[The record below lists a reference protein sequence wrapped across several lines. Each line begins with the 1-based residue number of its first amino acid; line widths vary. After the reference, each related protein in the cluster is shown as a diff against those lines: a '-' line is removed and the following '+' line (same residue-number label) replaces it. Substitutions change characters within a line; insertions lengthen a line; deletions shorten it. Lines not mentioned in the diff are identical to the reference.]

1 MMENTN
7 EMTIIFDS
15 RPVNEALARV
25 AVASFCTQLNPTLEE
40 ISDLKTAVS
49 EAVTNCII
57 HGYEG
62 EIHKIRVECR
72 LRGQE
77 LQVDVTDHGAG
88 IPDIKKAMEP
98 LFTTKADK
106 DRSGMGFT
114 FMEAFMDELQVESDS
129 AHEKDHQEV
138 TMDRTL
144 VLIGRAHQGDKAAR
158 DLLFEENTGLIYS
171 VAKRFL
177 GRGVEME
184 DLFQIGS
191 IGLLKAVDKFDMSYD
206 VKFSTY
212 AVPMIIGEIKRYLRD
227 DGILKVS
234 RSLKENH
241 YRIYQV
247 REALTR
253 RLEREPTTGEMA
265 EEMGISIEE
274 LVMTMESGAEVE
286 SLHKT
291 IYQGEGTEIS
301 LMDKLPEKENRQE
314 KALDRIFLEEI
325 LGTLEAK
332 ERRLI
337 YMRYFQNMTQME
349 IAHELGVS
357 QVQVSRME
365 KRILRSLQES
375 AEKK

>member
-1 MMENTN
+1 ME
-7 EMTIIFDS
+7 E
-15 RPVNEALARV
+15 
-25 AVASFCTQLNPTLEE
+25 
-40 ISDLKTAVS
+40 VS
-49 EAVTNCII
+49 
-57 HGYEG
+57 
-62 EIHKIRVECR
+62 
-72 LRGQE
+72 
-77 LQVDVTDHGAG
+77 
-88 IPDIKKAMEP
+88 
-98 LFTTKADK
+98 
-106 DRSGMGFT
+106 
-114 FMEAFMDELQVESDS
+114 
-129 AHEKDHQEV
+129 
-138 TMDRTL
+138 
-144 VLIGRAHQGDKAAR
+144 VLIGKSQSGDKEAR
-158 DLLFEENTGLIYS
+158 EVLIEKNLGLVHHI
-171 VAKRFL
+171 VKRFL
-177 GRGVEME
+177 GRGYDPE

-314 KALDRIFLEEI
+314 KVLDRIFLEEI

>member
-1 MMENTN
+1 M
-7 EMTIIFDS
+7 
-15 RPVNEALARV
+15 
-25 AVASFCTQLNPTLEE
+25 
-40 ISDLKTAVS
+40 
-49 EAVTNCII
+49 
-57 HGYEG
+57 
-62 EIHKIRVECR
+62 
-72 LRGQE
+72 
-77 LQVDVTDHGAG
+77 
-88 IPDIKKAMEP
+88 
-98 LFTTKADK
+98 
-106 DRSGMGFT
+106 
-114 FMEAFMDELQVESDS
+114 
-129 AHEKDHQEV
+129 
-138 TMDRTL
+138 
-144 VLIGRAHQGDKAAR
+144 
-158 DLLFEENTGLIYS
+158 FEENTGLIYS

-265 EEMGISIEE
+265 AEMGISLEE

-314 KALDRIFLEEI
+314 KVLDRIFLEEI

>member
-1 MMENTN
+1 
-7 EMTIIFDS
+7 
-15 RPVNEALARV
+15 
-25 AVASFCTQLNPTLEE
+25 
-40 ISDLKTAVS
+40 
-49 EAVTNCII
+49 
-57 HGYEG
+57 
-62 EIHKIRVECR
+62 
-72 LRGQE
+72 
-77 LQVDVTDHGAG
+77 
-88 IPDIKKAMEP
+88 
-98 LFTTKADK
+98 
-106 DRSGMGFT
+106 
-114 FMEAFMDELQVESDS
+114 
-129 AHEKDHQEV
+129 
-138 TMDRTL
+138 MDRTL
-144 VLIGRAHQGDKAAR
+144 VLIGRAHQGGKAAR

-265 EEMGISIEE
+265 AEMGISIEE

>member
-1 MMENTN
+1 ME
-7 EMTIIFDS
+7 E
-15 RPVNEALARV
+15 
-25 AVASFCTQLNPTLEE
+25 
-40 ISDLKTAVS
+40 VS
-49 EAVTNCII
+49 
-57 HGYEG
+57 
-62 EIHKIRVECR
+62 
-72 LRGQE
+72 
-77 LQVDVTDHGAG
+77 
-88 IPDIKKAMEP
+88 
-98 LFTTKADK
+98 
-106 DRSGMGFT
+106 
-114 FMEAFMDELQVESDS
+114 
-129 AHEKDHQEV
+129 
-138 TMDRTL
+138 
-144 VLIGRAHQGDKAAR
+144 VLIGRSQSGDKEAR
-158 DLLFEENTGLIYS
+158 EVLIEKNLGLVHHI
-171 VAKRFL
+171 VKRFL
-177 GRGVEME
+177 GRGYDPE

-265 EEMGISIEE
+265 AEMGISIEE

-314 KALDRIFLEEI
+314 KVLDRIFLEEI
-325 LGTLEAK
+325 LGSLKAK
-332 ERRLI
+332 ERKLI
-337 YMRYFQNMTQME
+337 YMRYFQNKTQTE
-349 IAHELGVS
+349 IAYELGVS

-365 KRILRSLQES
+365 KRILRSLQKS
-375 AEKK
+375 AEIK